1 MTDIL
6 QPGTGPV
13 PGDHYLPARADEVR
27 WGWLP
32 DQDAAPVLDV
42 RSGATVTID
51 TVSHEGLLYDQGR
64 DPKAYLA
71 QWGVEDVLEDAV
83 AIAASDLVND
93 ESSGPHVVTGPIAV
107 EGAEPGDVLRVEILR
122 LDRRVPY
129 GFVSNRHGFG
139 ALAGEFPEDRQSL
152 ATRDVDTIV
161 SEGTVSHYA
170 WVGGSADAPMG
181 LIDAGS
187 GRTVT
192 FPLSPFLGLMGVA
205 PATSEP
211 IHSVPPGPFGGNIDV
226 KHAGE
231 GSVLYLP
238 VQVAGALF
246 FAGDPHFAQGNG
258 EVALTAFE
266 ASLRATVR
274 LDVVGASSLGGVT
287 GGLRVPVVETAEHW
301 IPMGLDVDLNEAMRQ
316 AVRNAVTF
324 LEVRFGVPRSVAL
337 AYLSAAGDFEVSQV
351 VDSVKGI
358 HCMIR
363 KSDWAAWA

>member
-1 MTDIL
+1 MSTVL
-6 QPGTGPV
+6 QPGLGPIL
-13 PGDHYLPARADEVR
+13 GEHYLPARASEVR

-32 DQDAAPVLDV
+32 NQDSQPVLEV
-42 RSGATVTID
+42 APGQTVTID

-64 DPKAYLA
+64 DPAAYLA
-71 QWGVEDVLEDAV
+71 QWGVTDVLEDAIE
-83 AIAASDLVND
+83 IAASDIVND
-93 ESSGPHVVTGPIAV
+93 AASGPHVVCGPIAV
-107 EGAEPGDVLRVEILR
+107 AGAEVGDVLRVDIVDLA
-122 LDRRVPY
+122 RRVPY

-139 ALAGEFPEDRQSL
+139 ALAGEFPEDEHSL
-152 ATRDVDTIV
+152 ATREVDTIV
-161 SEGTVSHYA
+161 TEGTVSHFA
-170 WVGGSADAPMG
+170 RVGGSTDAPLG

-187 GRTVT
+187 GRTVQ
-192 FPLSPFLGLMGVA
+192 FPLGEFLGLMGVA
-205 PATSEP
+205 PATSDP
-211 IHSVPPGPFGGNIDV
+211 VHSVPPGAFGGNIDV
-226 KHAGE
+226 KHAGAATT
-231 GSVLYLP
+231 LFLP

-274 LDVVGASSLGGVT
+274 LSLVPADAVGPVTAGLG
-287 GGLRVPVVETAEHW
+287 VPVIETATHW
-301 IPMGLDVDLNEAMRQ
+301 IPTGLHVDLNEAMKE

-351 VDSVKGI
+351 VDAVKGI

-363 KSDWAAWA
+363 KSDWSAWT

>member
-1 MTDIL
+1 MSDIL
-6 QPGTGPV
+6 QPGTGSI
-13 PGDHYLPARADEVR
+13 PGEHYLPARADEVR

-32 DQDAAPVLDV
+32 NQDATPVLEV
-42 RSGATVTID
+42 QPGASVTID

-64 DPKAYLA
+64 DPVAYLA
-71 QWGVEDVLEDAV
+71 QWGVSDVLDDAV
-83 AIAASDLVND
+83 AIASSGLVND
-93 ESSGPHVVTGPIAV
+93 DSCGPHVVTGPIEVA
-107 EGAEPGDVLRVEILR
+107 GAEPGDVLRVEILT

-139 ALAGEFPEDRQSL
+139 ALAGEFPEDKQSL

-161 SEGTVSHYA
+161 TEGTVSHFA
-170 WVGGSADAPMG
+170 WVGGSEATPMG
-181 LIDAGS
+181 LISAG
-187 GRTVT
+187 GDRTVT

-211 IHSVPPGPFGGNIDV
+211 VHSVPPGAFGGNIDV
-226 KHAGE
+226 KHAGA
-231 GSVLYLP
+231 GTVVYLP

-274 LDVVGASSLGGVT
+274 LDVVKSSALGPVT
-287 GGLRVPVVETAEHW
+287 GGLGVPVVETDTHW

-337 AYLSAAGDFEVSQV
+337 AYLSATGDFEVSQV
-351 VDSVKGI
+351 VDAVKGI